1 MKHIILL
8 VFMFACSAGGSEK
21 RSEPL
26 AIFELNKEYEY
37 LSGLGADRI
46 IMKLTKTDDHQL
58 KYSIEL
64 MKNYYG
70 LPLDYGTVTI
80 KRVDQDSTINL
91 EGGNDECQV
100 KLRMYQ
106 SREPSAGKRII
117 IERTCGDT
125 IKNITATDFQPL
137 WRRGE
142 AH

>member
-1 MKHIILL
+1 MKHIVLL
-8 VFMFACSAGGSEK
+8 VFVCACSAGGSEK

-26 AIFELNKEYEY
+26 AMFKLNKEYEY

-46 IMKLTKTDDHQL
+46 IMKLTKTDDHQF
-58 KYSIEL
+58 KYRIEL
-64 MKNYYG
+64 MKNYNG

-80 KRVDQDSTINL
+80 KQVDQDSTINL

-106 SREPSAGKRII
+106 STEPSGGKRII
-117 IERTCGDT
+117 IERTCSDT
-125 IKNITATDFQPL
+125 IKNISARDFQPL
-137 WRRGE
+137 WRRGD